1 MIAAII
7 ITELLIVVKF
17 DWDTIT
23 KPLPTHVTYG
33 WILGFSFLL
42 IFTVWKFYIFR
53 DVKSDLPVESLE
65 SNGRLKNNVET
76 RKYQNGATR
85 NFNLRSRQSRIK
97 QNQLKLE

>member
-17 DWDTIT
+17 DWETIT
-23 KPLPTHVTYG
+23 KPLPTHVAYG

-53 DVKSDLPVESLE
+53 DVKSDLPIESSE
-65 SNGRLKNNVET
+65 SNERLKNNIET

-85 NFNLRSRQSRIK
+85 GYVLRSRSK
-97 QNQLKLE
+97 SNKSN